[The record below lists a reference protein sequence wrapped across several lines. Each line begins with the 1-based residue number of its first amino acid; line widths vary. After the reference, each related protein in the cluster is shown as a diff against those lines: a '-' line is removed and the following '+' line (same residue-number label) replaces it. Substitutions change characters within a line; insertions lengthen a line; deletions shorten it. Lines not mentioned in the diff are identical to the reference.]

1 MGTECHE
8 SGTTGLENGPDWG
21 TSLGRMRRQPPV
33 RLSVMEGYS
42 RWAKT
47 YDTTWNTLIAI
58 EELYSLRL
66 LDGVGG
72 RYALDVGAGSGRFA
86 LKLAGQGWTVTAL
99 EPNPDMLAVA
109 ERAAAREAL
118 QVEFSPNRIEDGLPV
133 ESGTFDLV
141 VCALTL
147 CHVPDLRGAIGEFHR
162 TLASGGHLLITDVH
176 PDFVA
181 CGMPTH
187 AGQPITKS
195 DRLRKNMSR
204 VMNAQE
210 PELQDFG
217 ITSVG
222 PAAQRARRLL
232 NELHPGV
239 RVHIS
244 HDLVGSPRLAELARR
259 ADVFVGAG
267 AQQHT
272 LRQR

>member
-1 MGTECHE
+1 MLQLVRAVRPFMTE
-8 SGTTGLENGPDWG
+8 W
-21 TSLGRMRRQPPV
+21 TS
-33 RLSVMEGYS
+33 RLAGHKRE
-42 RWAKT
+42 
-47 YDTTWNTLIAI
+47 
-58 EELYSLRL
+58 
-66 LDGVGG
+66 GVG
-72 RYALDVGAGSGRFA
+72 
-86 LKLAGQGWTVTAL
+86 
-99 EPNPDMLAVA
+99 
-109 ERAAAREAL
+109 
-118 QVEFSPNRIEDGLPV
+118 
-133 ESGTFDLV
+133 
-141 VCALTL
+141 
-147 CHVPDLRGAIGEFHR
+147 
-162 TLASGGHLLITDVH
+162 
-176 PDFVA
+176 
-181 CGMPTH
+181 TH

-195 DRLRKNMSR
+195 GRLRKNMSR

-210 PELQDFG
+210 PELQDFS